1 MVKLCTGLQLLK
13 LNQNLNRA
21 MKNLHILAYI
31 FILTMILQSGYGQIS
46 DCCSLKNQISYN
58 PSLPG
63 ELFRP
68 LVAIDN
74 STWFNKDWLT
84 ADILMENGEIVRNKE
99 VKYSGMLDE
108 LIWNEPQSNTA
119 IKLDKAA
126 INSFHYLNYKGDTS
140 IYFRRLRIKR
150 EMVADSSDIYGE
162 LIYSGKLSLF
172 VLHTYFI
179 ERREVSAINGVY
191 AENDIY
197 AEVPVYYFKLQNN
210 IITGMK
216 KLTKKNLSV
225 LAPEKKDEINTFF
238 RKNNPGKDFDKNEL
252 ISLAQFLNS
261 VLY

>member
-1 MVKLCTGLQLLK
+1 
-13 LNQNLNRA
+13 
-21 MKNLHILAYI
+21 
-31 FILTMILQSGYGQIS
+31 
-46 DCCSLKNQISYN
+46 
-58 PSLPG
+58 LPG

-84 ADILMENGEIVRNKE
+84 ADIEMSNGEIARNKE

-119 IKLDKAA
+119 VKLDKAG
-126 INSFHYLNYKGDTS
+126 ISRFHFLNYKGDTS
-140 IYFRRLRIKR
+140 IYFSRLKVKR
-150 EMVADSSDIYGE
+150 DLITDSVYIFGEEIYRGE
-162 LIYSGKLSLF
+162 LSLY

-210 IITGMK
+210 KITGMK

-225 LAPEKKDEINTFF
+225 FAPEKKDEINTFF

-261 VLY
+261 VLYK